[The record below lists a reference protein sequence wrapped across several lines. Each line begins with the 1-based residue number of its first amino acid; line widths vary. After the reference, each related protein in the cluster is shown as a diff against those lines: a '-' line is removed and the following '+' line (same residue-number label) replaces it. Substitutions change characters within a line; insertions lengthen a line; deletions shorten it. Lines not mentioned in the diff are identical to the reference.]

1 MPSGQKSHEQFRP
14 NFYFMKHLTVRMLAV
29 STLMLSV
36 LTASAEKI
44 DTSIGD
50 LKYQVDTETK
60 EATVTGG
67 VGKNL
72 YSVSIPD
79 SIGYDNINY
88 PITHIGKEA
97 FRSYRGLTTVSLGNC
112 LKVIEDN
119 AFEGCVELVKL
130 GMPNS
135 LETIKGGAFASCGFS
150 VVEISDGVKE
160 IGENAFSRNSTLN
173 SVKIGKSVT
182 TIGRHAFSECP
193 ALTSV
198 TLGENLKFIK
208 TSAFERCTVLSD
220 IILPS
225 SLQVID
231 SRAFHSTAL
240 VSVSVPSSVV
250 NIGKDAFND
259 IYALKEIKVDE
270 ANTVYSDI
278 DGVLCSKTKTV
289 LLRYPN
295 SKGKTYT
302 VPNTIKKIYD
312 GAFSYCPELETVVFP
327 ASVISFGNNIF
338 ASNSKLKS
346 ITILNPEPA
355 TLESSFNVSDV
366 FILVPKQSVNLYR
379 NTYRWRD
386 MNIKAIGSIAEN
398 ITMGAAE
405 LTLEVGSESQL
416 QCTVSP
422 ETAENKTV
430 TWNTTDA
437 NVVTVDEMGNLI
449 AVSEGEAI
457 VSATTNDGTNLV
469 ANCKIKVVGAKAT
482 DINQF
487 KDVIYVENTK
497 AFIGKNATLSIRMK
511 HETDVAGFQFNMLLP
526 EGFSIKKISRGEGI
540 SGLDEN
546 DENIYTFKTS
556 DKKDGSRF
564 FLCYSV
570 TNTAMP
576 KGDIEIA
583 KVEVN
588 VPENIEAGEYGVILK
603 KEEMAF
609 GTESKKVDFVNSM
622 FTVADCILGDV
633 NKDGIITVSDITS
646 LGQYLIDND
655 DTVINK
661 AAADANGD
669 GEVTVGDITTIA
681 TMIIEANKE

>member
-1 MPSGQKSHEQFRP
+1 
-14 NFYFMKHLTVRMLAV
+14 MLAV

-67 VGKNL
+67 VGNNL

-88 PITHIGKEA
+88 PITHVGKDA
-97 FRSYRGLTTVSLGNC
+97 FKGYRGLTTVSLGNC

-130 GMPNS
+130 DMPNS
-135 LETIKGGAFASCGFS
+135 LETIKGAAFARCGFS

-160 IGENAFSRNSTLN
+160 IGENAFYSSSTLN

-182 TIGRHAFSECP
+182 TIGRRAFSECP

-208 TSAFERCTVLSD
+208 TSAFESCKALSN

-231 SRAFHSTAL
+231 SRAFYNTAL

-250 NIGKDAFND
+250 NIDKDAFER
-259 IYALKEIKVDE
+259 IYSLKEIKVDE

-289 LLRYPN
+289 LFRYPN

-312 GAFSYCPELETVVFP
+312 RAFSYCRDLETIIFP
-327 ASVISFGNNIF
+327 ASVISIGNHIF
-338 ASNSKLKS
+338 DWGGEYQPKLKS

-355 TLESSFNVSDV
+355 KIEYIIDREV
-366 FILVPKQSVNLYR
+366 FVLVPKQSVELYR
-379 NTYRWRD
+379 STYPWQQ
-386 MNIKAIGSIAEN
+386 MNIKAIGSIAES

-405 LTLEVGSESQL
+405 LTLEVGNESQL
-416 QCTVSP
+416 QCTVLP

-449 AVSEGEAI
+449 AVSEGEAV

-482 DINQF
+482 DIKQF

>member
-1 MPSGQKSHEQFRP
+1 
-14 NFYFMKHLTVRMLAV
+14 MLAV

-67 VGKNL
+67 VGNNL

-97 FRSYRGLTTVSLGNC
+97 FKGYRGLTTVSLGNC

-130 GMPNS
+130 DMPNS
-135 LETIKGGAFASCGFS
+135 LETIKGAAFARCGFS

-160 IGENAFSRNSTLN
+160 IGENAFYSSSTLN

-182 TIGRHAFSECP
+182 TIGRRAFSECP

-208 TSAFERCTVLSD
+208 TSAFESCKALSN

-231 SRAFHSTAL
+231 SRAFYNTAL

-250 NIGKDAFND
+250 NIDKDAFER
-259 IYALKEIKVDE
+259 IYSLKEIKVDE

-289 LLRYPN
+289 LFRYPN

-312 GAFSYCPELETVVFP
+312 RAFSYCRDLETIVFP
-327 ASVISFGNNIF
+327 ASVISIGNHIF
-338 ASNSKLKS
+338 DWGGEYQPKLKS

-355 TLESSFNVSDV
+355 KIEYIIDRKV
-366 FILVPKQSVNLYR
+366 FVLVPKQSVELYR
-379 NTYRWRD
+379 STYPWQQ
-386 MNIKAIGSIAEN
+386 MNIKAIGSIAES

-405 LTLEVGSESQL
+405 LTLEVGNESQL
-416 QCTVSP
+416 QCTVLP

-449 AVSEGEAI
+449 AVSEGEAV

-540 SGLDEN
+540 SELDEN

-588 VPENIEAGEYGVILK
+588 VPENIEAGEYGIILK

-622 FTVADCILGDV
+622 ITVADCILGDV

>member
-1 MPSGQKSHEQFRP
+1 
-14 NFYFMKHLTVRMLAV
+14 MLAV

-36 LTASAEKI
+36 LTAGAEKI

-67 VGKNL
+67 VGNNL

-79 SIGYDNINY
+79 SIGYESINY
-88 PITHIGKEA
+88 PITRVGKEA
-97 FRSYRGLTTVSLGNC
+97 FKGYRGLTTVSLGNC

-130 GMPNS
+130 DMPNS

-150 VVEISDGVKE
+150 VVEIADGVKE
-160 IGENAFSRNSTLN
+160 IGENAFYRSSTLN

-182 TIGRHAFSECP
+182 SIERNAFSQCP

-208 TSAFERCTVLSD
+208 TSAFEDCTALSN
-220 IILPS
+220 IVLPS

-231 SRAFHSTAL
+231 SRAFYNTAL

-250 NIGKDAFND
+250 NIGKDAFEW

-289 LLRYPN
+289 LFRYPN

-312 GAFSYCPELETVVFP
+312 HAFSNCRDLETVVFP
-327 ASVISFGNNIF
+327 ASVISFESEIFWGN
-338 ASNSKLKS
+338 SNLKS
-346 ITILNPEPA
+346 ITFLNPEPVN
-355 TLESSFNVSDV
+355 LVSSFRLDKDV
-366 FILVPKQSVNLYR
+366 FILVPKQSVNRYR
-379 NTYRWRD
+379 NTYRWNE
-386 MNIKAIGSIAEN
+386 MNIKAIGSIAES

-416 QCTVSP
+416 QCTVLP

-449 AVSEGEAI
+449 AVSEGEAV

>member
-1 MPSGQKSHEQFRP
+1 
-14 NFYFMKHLTVRMLAV
+14 MLAV

-67 VGKNL
+67 VGNNL

-182 TIGRHAFSECP
+182 TIGRQAFSECP

-482 DINQF
+482 DINQL

>member
-1 MPSGQKSHEQFRP
+1 
-14 NFYFMKHLTVRMLAV
+14 
-29 STLMLSV
+29 MLSV

-67 VGKNL
+67 VGNNL

-97 FRSYRGLTTVSLGNC
+97 FKGYRGLTTVSLGNC

-130 GMPNS
+130 DMPNS
-135 LETIKGGAFASCGFS
+135 LETIKGAAFARCGFS

-160 IGENAFSRNSTLN
+160 IGENAFYSSSTLN

-182 TIGRHAFSECP
+182 TIGRRAFSECP

-208 TSAFERCTVLSD
+208 TSAFESCKALSN

-231 SRAFHSTAL
+231 SRAFYNTAL

-250 NIGKDAFND
+250 NIDKDAFER
-259 IYALKEIKVDE
+259 IYSLKEIKVDE

-289 LLRYPN
+289 LFRYPN

-312 GAFSYCPELETVVFP
+312 RAFSYCRDLETIVFP
-327 ASVISFGNNIF
+327 ASVISIGNHIF
-338 ASNSKLKS
+338 DWGGEYQPKLKS

-355 TLESSFNVSDV
+355 KIEYIIDREV
-366 FILVPKQSVNLYR
+366 FVLVPKQSVELYR
-379 NTYRWRD
+379 STYPWQQ
-386 MNIKAIGSIAEN
+386 MNIKAIGSIAES

-405 LTLEVGSESQL
+405 LTLEVGNESQL
-416 QCTVSP
+416 QCTVLP

-449 AVSEGEAI
+449 AVSEGEAV

-609 GTESKKVDFVNSM
+609 GTESKKVDFVNSI

>member
-1 MPSGQKSHEQFRP
+1 
-14 NFYFMKHLTVRMLAV
+14 
-29 STLMLSV
+29 MLSV

-67 VGKNL
+67 VGNNL

-130 GMPNS
+130 DMPNS

-160 IGENAFSRNSTLN
+160 IGENAFSRSSTLN

-182 TIGRHAFSECP
+182 TIGRRAFSECP

-208 TSAFERCTVLSD
+208 TSAFENCKALSN
-220 IILPS
+220 IVLPS

-231 SRAFHSTAL
+231 SRAFYNTAL

-250 NIGKDAFND
+250 NIGEDAFEW

-289 LLRYPN
+289 LFRYPN

-302 VPNTIKKIYD
+302 VPNTIKKIYN
-312 GAFSYCPELETVVFP
+312 GAFSNCRDLETVVVP
-327 ASVISFGNNIF
+327 ASVISFESDIFWGN
-338 ASNSKLKS
+338 SNLKS
-346 ITILNPEPA
+346 ITFLNPEPVN
-355 TLESSFNVSDV
+355 LVSSFRVDKDV
-366 FILVPKQSVNLYR
+366 FILVPKQSVNRYR
-379 NTYRWRD
+379 NTYRWQE
-386 MNIKAIGSIAEN
+386 MNIKAIGSIAES

-405 LTLEVGSESQL
+405 LTLEVGSENQL
-416 QCTVSP
+416 QCTVLP

-437 NVVTVDEMGNLI
+437 SVVTVDEMGNLI
-449 AVSEGEAI
+449 AVSEGETV

>member
-1 MPSGQKSHEQFRP
+1 
-14 NFYFMKHLTVRMLAV
+14 MLAV

-67 VGKNL
+67 VGNNL

-88 PITHIGKEA
+88 PITHVGKDA
-97 FRSYRGLTTVSLGNC
+97 FKGYRGLITVSLGNC

-119 AFEGCVELVKL
+119 AFEGCVELVKID
-130 GMPNS
+130 MPNS
-135 LETIKGGAFASCGFS
+135 LETIKGWAFACCGFS
-150 VVEISDGVKE
+150 VVDISDGVKE
-160 IGENAFSRNSTLN
+160 IGENAFNSCSTLN

-182 TIGRHAFSECP
+182 TIERSAFSECS

-198 TLGENLKFIK
+198 TLGENLKYIK
-208 TSAFERCTVLSD
+208 TSAFENCKVLSN

-231 SRAFHSTAL
+231 SRAFYNTAL

-250 NIGKDAFND
+250 NIGKDAFEW

-289 LLRYPN
+289 LFRYPN

-312 GAFSYCPELETVVFP
+312 WAFSYCPELETVVFP
-327 ASVISFGNNIF
+327 ASVISIGNYVFNGRGD
-338 ASNSKLKS
+338 KLKS

-355 TLESSFNVSDV
+355 KLESSFNVSKDV
-366 FILVPKQSVNLYR
+366 FILVPKQSVNRYR
-379 NTYRWRD
+379 NTSSWQE
-386 MNIKAIGSIAEN
+386 MNIKAIGSIVES

-405 LTLEVGSESQL
+405 LTLEVGNESQL
-416 QCTVSP
+416 QCTVLP

-437 NVVTVDEMGNLI
+437 SVVTVDEMGNLI
-449 AVSEGEAI
+449 AVSEGEAV

>member
-1 MPSGQKSHEQFRP
+1 
-14 NFYFMKHLTVRMLAV
+14 MLAV

-182 TIGRHAFSECP
+182 TIGRQAFSECP

>member
-1 MPSGQKSHEQFRP
+1 
-14 NFYFMKHLTVRMLAV
+14 MKHLTVRMLAV

-50 LKYQVDTETK
+50 LKYQIDTETK

-88 PITHIGKEA
+88 PITHVGKDA
-97 FRSYRGLTTVSLGNC
+97 FNGYRGLTTVSLGNC

-130 GMPNS
+130 DMPNS
-135 LETIKGGAFASCGFS
+135 LEIIKGGAFASCGFS
-150 VVEISDGVKE
+150 VVEIADGVKE
-160 IGENAFSRNSTLN
+160 IGENAFYRSSTLN

-182 TIGRHAFSECP
+182 SIERNAFSHCP

-208 TSAFERCTVLSD
+208 TSAFEDCTALSN
-220 IILPS
+220 IVLPS

-231 SRAFHSTAL
+231 SRAFYNTAL

-250 NIGKDAFND
+250 NIGKDAFEW

-289 LLRYPN
+289 LFRYPN

-312 GAFSYCPELETVVFP
+312 HAFYNCRDLETVVFP
-327 ASVISFGNNIF
+327 ASVISFENEIFWGN
-338 ASNSKLKS
+338 SNLKS
-346 ITILNPEPA
+346 ITFLNPEPVN
-355 TLESSFNVSDV
+355 LVSSFRLDKEV
-366 FILVPKQSVNLYR
+366 FILVPKQSVNRYR
-379 NTYRWRD
+379 NTYRWNE
-386 MNIKAIGSIAEN
+386 MNIKAIGSIAES

-416 QCTVSP
+416 QYTVLP

-437 NVVTVDEMGNLI
+437 SVVTVDEMGNLI
-449 AVSEGEAI
+449 AVSEGEAV

>member
-1 MPSGQKSHEQFRP
+1 
-14 NFYFMKHLTVRMLAV
+14 
-29 STLMLSV
+29 MLSV

-67 VGKNL
+67 VGNNL

-97 FRSYRGLTTVSLGNC
+97 FKGYRGLTTVSLGNC

-130 GMPNS
+130 DMPNS

-182 TIGRHAFSECP
+182 TIGRQAFSECP

-250 NIGKDAFND
+250 NIGKNAFND

>member
-1 MPSGQKSHEQFRP
+1 
-14 NFYFMKHLTVRMLAV
+14 
-29 STLMLSV
+29 MLSV

-50 LKYQVDTETK
+50 LKYQIDTETK

-88 PITHIGKEA
+88 PITHVGKDA
-97 FRSYRGLTTVSLGNC
+97 FNGYRGLTTVSLGNC

-130 GMPNS
+130 DMPNS
-135 LETIKGGAFASCGFS
+135 LEIIKGGAFASCGFS
-150 VVEISDGVKE
+150 VVEIADGVKE
-160 IGENAFSRNSTLN
+160 IGENAFYRSSTLN

-182 TIGRHAFSECP
+182 SIERNAFSHCP

-208 TSAFERCTVLSD
+208 TSAFEDCTALSN
-220 IILPS
+220 IVLPS

-231 SRAFHSTAL
+231 SRAFYNTAL

-250 NIGKDAFND
+250 NIGKDAFEW

-289 LLRYPN
+289 LFRYPN

>member
-1 MPSGQKSHEQFRP
+1 
-14 NFYFMKHLTVRMLAV
+14 MLAV

-67 VGKNL
+67 VGNNL

-79 SIGYDNINY
+79 SIGYESINY
-88 PITHIGKEA
+88 PITRVGKEA
-97 FRSYRGLTTVSLGNC
+97 FKGYRGLTTVSLGNC

-130 GMPNS
+130 DMPNS

-150 VVEISDGVKE
+150 VVEIADGVKE
-160 IGENAFSRNSTLN
+160 IGENAFYSSSTLN

-182 TIGRHAFSECP
+182 SIERQAFSQCP

-208 TSAFERCTVLSD
+208 TSAFENCTALSN
-220 IILPS
+220 IVLPS

-449 AVSEGEAI
+449 AVSEGEAV

>member
-1 MPSGQKSHEQFRP
+1 
-14 NFYFMKHLTVRMLAV
+14 
-29 STLMLSV
+29 MLSV

-182 TIGRHAFSECP
+182 TIGRQAFSECP

-661 AAADANGD
+661 AAADANVD

>member
-1 MPSGQKSHEQFRP
+1 
-14 NFYFMKHLTVRMLAV
+14 MLAV

-36 LTASAEKI
+36 LTVSAEKI

-67 VGKNL
+67 VGNNL

-79 SIGYDNINY
+79 SIGFENINY

-97 FRSYRGLTTVSLGNC
+97 FKGYRGLTTVSLGNC

-135 LETIKGGAFASCGFS
+135 LDSIKGGAFASCGFS
-150 VVEISDGVKE
+150 VVEIPDGVKE
-160 IGENAFSRNSTLN
+160 IGKYAFSSNRTLN

-182 TIGRHAFSECP
+182 TIERSAFSECP

-208 TSAFERCTVLSD
+208 TSAFEHCTALSN
-220 IILPS
+220 IVLPS

-231 SRAFHSTAL
+231 SRAFYNTAL

-250 NIGKDAFND
+250 NIDEDAFEM

-289 LLRYPN
+289 LFRYPN

-312 GAFSYCPELETVVFP
+312 WAFSYCPELETVVFP
-327 ASVISFGNNIF
+327 ASVIFFGNSIF
-338 ASNSKLKS
+338 TGTGRGDKLKS

-355 TLESSFNVSDV
+355 KLESSFDLSEDV
-366 FILVPKQSVNLYR
+366 FILVPKQSVNRYR
-379 NTYRWRD
+379 NTSSWQE
-386 MNIKAIGSIAEN
+386 MNIKAIGSIVEN
-398 ITMGAAE
+398 ITIGAAE

-416 QCTVSP
+416 QCTVLP

-449 AVSEGEAI
+449 AVSEGEAV

>member
-1 MPSGQKSHEQFRP
+1 
-14 NFYFMKHLTVRMLAV
+14 
-29 STLMLSV
+29 MLSV

-50 LKYQVDTETK
+50 LKYQIDTETK

-88 PITHIGKEA
+88 PITHVGKDA
-97 FRSYRGLTTVSLGNC
+97 FNGYRGLTTVSLGNC

-119 AFEGCVELVKL
+119 AFGGCVELVKL
-130 GMPNS
+130 DMPNS
-135 LETIKGGAFASCGFS
+135 LETIKGGAFSSCGFS

-182 TIGRHAFSECP
+182 TIGRKAFSECP
-193 ALTSV
+193 VLTSV
-198 TLGENLKFIK
+198 TLGENLKFIQ

-416 QCTVSP
+416 QCTVLP

-449 AVSEGEAI
+449 AVSEGEAV

>member
-1 MPSGQKSHEQFRP
+1 
-14 NFYFMKHLTVRMLAV
+14 
-29 STLMLSV
+29 MLSV

-50 LKYQVDTETK
+50 LKYQIDTETK

-67 VGKNL
+67 VGEKL

-88 PITHIGKEA
+88 PITHVGKDA
-97 FRSYRGLTTVSLGNC
+97 FKRYRGLTTVSLGNC

-130 GMPNS
+130 DMPNS
-135 LETIKGGAFASCGFS
+135 LEIIKGGAFSSCGFS
-150 VVEISDGVKE
+150 VVEIADGVKE
-160 IGENAFSRNSTLN
+160 IGENAFYRSSTLN

-182 TIGRHAFSECP
+182 SIERNAFSQCP

-208 TSAFERCTVLSD
+208 TSAFENCTALSN
-220 IILPS
+220 IVLPS

-231 SRAFHSTAL
+231 SRAFYNTAL

-250 NIGKDAFND
+250 NIGKDAFEW

-289 LLRYPN
+289 LFRYPN

-312 GAFSYCPELETVVFP
+312 HAFYNCRDLETVVFP
-327 ASVISFGNNIF
+327 ASVISFESEFFWGN
-338 ASNSKLKS
+338 SNLKS
-346 ITILNPEPA
+346 ITFLNPEPVN
-355 TLESSFNVSDV
+355 LVSSFRVDKDV
-366 FILVPKQSVNLYR
+366 FILVPKQSVNRYR
-379 NTYRWRD
+379 NTYRWNE
-386 MNIKAIGSIAEN
+386 MNIKAIGSIAES

-416 QCTVSP
+416 QCTVLP

-449 AVSEGEAI
+449 AVSEGEAV

>member
-1 MPSGQKSHEQFRP
+1 
-14 NFYFMKHLTVRMLAV
+14 
-29 STLMLSV
+29 MLSV

-50 LKYQVDTETK
+50 LKHQVDTETK

-67 VGKNL
+67 VGNNL

-79 SIGYDNINY
+79 SIGYGNINY

-97 FRSYRGLTTVSLGNC
+97 FKRYRGLTTVSLGNC

-130 GMPNS
+130 DMPNS
-135 LETIKGGAFASCGFS
+135 LETIKGGAFSSCGFS
-150 VVEISDGVKE
+150 VVEIADGVKE
-160 IGENAFSRNSTLN
+160 IGENAFYRSSTLN

-182 TIGRHAFSECP
+182 SIERKAFSQCP

-208 TSAFERCTVLSD
+208 TSAFENCTALSN
-220 IILPS
+220 IVLPS

-231 SRAFHSTAL
+231 SRAFYNTAL

-250 NIGKDAFND
+250 NIGKDAFEQ

-278 DGVLCSKTKTV
+278 NGVLCSKTKTV
-289 LLRYPN
+289 LFRYPN

-312 GAFSYCPELETVVFP
+312 GAFSYCLDLESVIFP
-327 ASVISFGNNIF
+327 ASVISIGDNIF
-338 ASNSKLKS
+338 NWGGGYRPKLKS
-346 ITILNPEPA
+346 ITFLNPEPA
-355 TLESSFNVSDV
+355 NLVSSFNGVSKDV
-366 FILVPKQSVNLYR
+366 FILVPKQSVNRYR
-379 NTYRWRD
+379 NTYRWNE

-457 VSATTNDGTNLV
+457 VSATTNDGINLV

>member
-1 MPSGQKSHEQFRP
+1 
-14 NFYFMKHLTVRMLAV
+14 
-29 STLMLSV
+29 MLSV

-50 LKYQVDTETK
+50 LKYQIDTETK

-67 VGKNL
+67 VGENL

-88 PITHIGKEA
+88 PITHVGKDA
-97 FRSYRGLTTVSLGNC
+97 FKGYRGLTTVSLGNC

-130 GMPNS
+130 DMPNS
-135 LETIKGGAFASCGFS
+135 LEIIKGGAFSSCGFS
-150 VVEISDGVKE
+150 VVEIADGVKE
-160 IGENAFSRNSTLN
+160 IGENAFYRSSTLN

-182 TIGRHAFSECP
+182 SIERNAFSECP

-208 TSAFERCTVLSD
+208 TSAFENCTALSN
-220 IILPS
+220 IVLPS

-231 SRAFHSTAL
+231 SRAFYNTAL

-250 NIGKDAFND
+250 NIGTDAFEW

-289 LLRYPN
+289 LFRYPN

-312 GAFSYCPELETVVFP
+312 RAFSNCRDLETVVFP
-327 ASVISFGNNIF
+327 ASVISFESEIFWGN
-338 ASNSKLKS
+338 SNLKS
-346 ITILNPEPA
+346 ITFLNPEPVN
-355 TLESSFNVSDV
+355 LVSCFRVDKDV
-366 FILVPKQSVNLYR
+366 FILVPKQSVNRYR
-379 NTYRWRD
+379 NTYRWNE
-386 MNIKAIGSIAEN
+386 MNIKAIGSIAES

-416 QCTVSP
+416 QCTVLP

-449 AVSEGEAI
+449 AVSEGEAV

>member
-1 MPSGQKSHEQFRP
+1 
-14 NFYFMKHLTVRMLAV
+14 MLAV

>member
-1 MPSGQKSHEQFRP
+1 
-14 NFYFMKHLTVRMLAV
+14 
-29 STLMLSV
+29 MLSV

-67 VGKNL
+67 VGNNL

-182 TIGRHAFSECP
+182 TIGRQAFSECP

-278 DGVLCSKTKTV
+278 DGVLCSKTKTI

>member
-1 MPSGQKSHEQFRP
+1 
-14 NFYFMKHLTVRMLAV
+14 MLAV

-67 VGKNL
+67 VGNNL

-79 SIGYDNINY
+79 SIGYESINY
-88 PITHIGKEA
+88 PITRVGKEA
-97 FRSYRGLTTVSLGNC
+97 FKGYRGLTTVSLGNC

-130 GMPNS
+130 DMPNS

-150 VVEISDGVKE
+150 VVEIADGVKE
-160 IGENAFSRNSTLN
+160 IGENAFLRNSTLN

-182 TIGRHAFSECP
+182 TIGRQAFSECP

>member
-1 MPSGQKSHEQFRP
+1 
-14 NFYFMKHLTVRMLAV
+14 
-29 STLMLSV
+29 MLSV

-182 TIGRHAFSECP
+182 TIGRQAFSECP

>member
-1 MPSGQKSHEQFRP
+1 
-14 NFYFMKHLTVRMLAV
+14 
-29 STLMLSV
+29 MLSV

-50 LKYQVDTETK
+50 LKYQIDTETK

-67 VGKNL
+67 VGNNL

-182 TIGRHAFSECP
+182 TIGRQAFSECP

>member
-1 MPSGQKSHEQFRP
+1 
-14 NFYFMKHLTVRMLAV
+14 MLAV

-67 VGKNL
+67 VGNNL

-79 SIGYDNINY
+79 SIGYESINY
-88 PITHIGKEA
+88 PITRVGKEA
-97 FRSYRGLTTVSLGNC
+97 FKGYRGLTTVSLGNC

-130 GMPNS
+130 DMPNS

-150 VVEISDGVKE
+150 VVEIADGVKE
-160 IGENAFSRNSTLN
+160 IGENAFLRNSTLN

-182 TIGRHAFSECP
+182 TIGRQAFSECP

-386 MNIKAIGSIAEN
+386 MNIKAIGSIAES

-416 QCTVSP
+416 QCTVLP

-449 AVSEGEAI
+449 AVSEGEAV

>member
-1 MPSGQKSHEQFRP
+1 
-14 NFYFMKHLTVRMLAV
+14 MLAV

-67 VGKNL
+67 VGNNL

-79 SIGYDNINY
+79 SIGYESINY
-88 PITHIGKEA
+88 PITRVGKEA
-97 FRSYRGLTTVSLGNC
+97 FKGYRGLTTVSLGNC

-130 GMPNS
+130 DMPNS

-150 VVEISDGVKE
+150 VVEIADGVKE
-160 IGENAFSRNSTLN
+160 IGENAFYSSSTLN

-182 TIGRHAFSECP
+182 SIERKAFSQCP

-208 TSAFERCTVLSD
+208 TSAFEDCTALSN
-220 IILPS
+220 IVLPS

-231 SRAFHSTAL
+231 SRAFYNTAL

-250 NIGKDAFND
+250 NIGEQAFEW
-259 IYALKEIKVDE
+259 IYSLKEIKVDE

-327 ASVISFGNNIF
+327 ASVISIGNDIF
-338 ASNSKLKS
+338 SGNWSSKIKS
-346 ITILNPEPA
+346 ITFLNPEPA
-355 TLESSFNVSDV
+355 KLESSFNGLSENV

-405 LTLEVGSESQL
+405 LILEVGSESQL
-416 QCTVSP
+416 QCTVLP

-482 DINQF
+482 DIDQF

-588 VPENIEAGEYGVILK
+588 VPKNIEAGEYGVILK

>member
-1 MPSGQKSHEQFRP
+1 
-14 NFYFMKHLTVRMLAV
+14 
-29 STLMLSV
+29 MLSV

-67 VGKNL
+67 VGNNL

-97 FRSYRGLTTVSLGNC
+97 FKGYRGLTTVSLGNC

-130 GMPNS
+130 DMPNS
-135 LETIKGGAFASCGFS
+135 LETIKGAAFARCGFS

-160 IGENAFSRNSTLN
+160 IGENAFYSSSTLN

-182 TIGRHAFSECP
+182 TIGRRAFSECP

-208 TSAFERCTVLSD
+208 TSAFESCKALSN

-231 SRAFHSTAL
+231 SRAFYNTAL

-250 NIGKDAFND
+250 NINKDAFER
-259 IYALKEIKVDE
+259 IYSLKEIKVDE

-289 LLRYPN
+289 LFRYPN

-312 GAFSYCPELETVVFP
+312 RAFSYCRDLETIVFP
-327 ASVISFGNNIF
+327 ASVISIGNSIF
-338 ASNSKLKS
+338 DWGGEYQPKLKS

-355 TLESSFNVSDV
+355 KIEYIIDRKV
-366 FILVPKQSVNLYR
+366 FVLVPKQSVELYR
-379 NTYRWRD
+379 STYPWQQ

>member
-1 MPSGQKSHEQFRP
+1 
-14 NFYFMKHLTVRMLAV
+14 MLAV

-88 PITHIGKEA
+88 PITHVGKDA
-97 FRSYRGLTTVSLGNC
+97 FKGYRGLTTVSLGNC

-130 GMPNS
+130 DMPNS
-135 LETIKGGAFASCGFS
+135 LETIKEGAFASCGFS

-182 TIGRHAFSECP
+182 TIGRQAFSECL

>member
-1 MPSGQKSHEQFRP
+1 
-14 NFYFMKHLTVRMLAV
+14 MLAV

-67 VGKNL
+67 VGNNL

-160 IGENAFSRNSTLN
+160 IGENAFSRNRTLN

-182 TIGRHAFSECP
+182 TIGRQAFSECP

>member
-1 MPSGQKSHEQFRP
+1 
-14 NFYFMKHLTVRMLAV
+14 MKHLTVRMLAV

-50 LKYQVDTETK
+50 LKYQIDTETK

-88 PITHIGKEA
+88 PITHVGKDA
-97 FRSYRGLTTVSLGNC
+97 FNGYRGLTTVSLGNC

-130 GMPNS
+130 DMPNS
-135 LETIKGGAFASCGFS
+135 LEIIKGGAFASCGFS
-150 VVEISDGVKE
+150 VVEIADGVKE
-160 IGENAFSRNSTLN
+160 IGENAFYRSSTLN

-182 TIGRHAFSECP
+182 SIERNAFSHCP

-208 TSAFERCTVLSD
+208 TSAFEDCTALSN
-220 IILPS
+220 IVLPS

-231 SRAFHSTAL
+231 SRAFYNTAL

-250 NIGKDAFND
+250 NIGKDAFEW

-289 LLRYPN
+289 LFRYPN

-312 GAFSYCPELETVVFP
+312 HAFYNCRDLETVVFP
-327 ASVISFGNNIF
+327 ASVISFENEIFWGN
-338 ASNSKLKS
+338 SNLKS
-346 ITILNPEPA
+346 ITFLNPEPVN
-355 TLESSFNVSDV
+355 LVSSFRLDKEV
-366 FILVPKQSVNLYR
+366 FILVPKQSVNRYR
-379 NTYRWRD
+379 NTYRWNE
-386 MNIKAIGSIAEN
+386 MNIKAIGSIAES

-416 QCTVSP
+416 QCTVLP

-449 AVSEGEAI
+449 AVSEGEAV

>member
-1 MPSGQKSHEQFRP
+1 
-14 NFYFMKHLTVRMLAV
+14 MLF
-29 STLMLSV
+29 V

-67 VGKNL
+67 VGNNL

-79 SIGYDNINY
+79 SIGYESINY
-88 PITHIGKEA
+88 PITRVGKEA
-97 FRSYRGLTTVSLGNC
+97 FKGYRGLTTVSLGNC

-130 GMPNS
+130 DMPNS

-150 VVEISDGVKE
+150 VVEIADGVKE
-160 IGENAFSRNSTLN
+160 IGENAFYSSSTLN

-182 TIGRHAFSECP
+182 TIGRKAFSECP

-346 ITILNPEPA
+346 ITIFNPEPA

-379 NTYRWRD
+379 NTYRWQD

-416 QCTVSP
+416 QCTVLP

>member
-1 MPSGQKSHEQFRP
+1 
-14 NFYFMKHLTVRMLAV
+14 
-29 STLMLSV
+29 MLSV

-67 VGKNL
+67 VGNNL

-79 SIGYDNINY
+79 SIGFENINY

-97 FRSYRGLTTVSLGNC
+97 FRNYRGLTTVSLGNC

-130 GMPNS
+130 DMPNS
-135 LETIKGGAFASCGFS
+135 LDSIKGGAFASCGFS
-150 VVEISDGVKE
+150 VVEIPDGVKE
-160 IGENAFSRNSTLN
+160 IGKYAFSSNRTLN

-182 TIGRHAFSECP
+182 TIERSAFSECP

-208 TSAFERCTVLSD
+208 TSAFENCTALSN
-220 IILPS
+220 IVLPS

-231 SRAFHSTAL
+231 SRAFYNTAL

-250 NIGKDAFND
+250 NISEDAFQWID
-259 IYALKEIKVDE
+259 ALKEIKVDE

-289 LLRYPN
+289 LFRYPN

-312 GAFSYCPELETVVFP
+312 RAFSYCPELETVVFP
-327 ASVISFGNNIF
+327 ASVISIGIDVFDRR
-338 ASNSKLKS
+338 ADKLKS

-355 TLESSFNVSDV
+355 KLENSFDVSEDV
-366 FILVPKQSVNLYR
+366 FILVPKQSVNRYR
-379 NTYRWRD
+379 NTSRWQEL
-386 MNIKAIGSIAEN
+386 NIKAIGSIVEN
-398 ITMGAAE
+398 ITIGAAE

-416 QCTVSP
+416 QCTVLP

-449 AVSEGEAI
+449 AVSEGEAV

-546 DENIYTFKTS
+546 DENIYTFKSS

-603 KEEMAF
+603 KEEMSF

>member
-1 MPSGQKSHEQFRP
+1 
-14 NFYFMKHLTVRMLAV
+14 
-29 STLMLSV
+29 MLSV

-67 VGKNL
+67 VGNNL

-182 TIGRHAFSECP
+182 TIGRQAFSECP

-327 ASVISFGNNIF
+327 ASVISYGNNIF

-386 MNIKAIGSIAEN
+386 MNIKAIGSIAES

-416 QCTVSP
+416 QCTVLP

-449 AVSEGEAI
+449 AVSEGEAV

-482 DINQF
+482 DIKQF

>member
-1 MPSGQKSHEQFRP
+1 
-14 NFYFMKHLTVRMLAV
+14 
-29 STLMLSV
+29 MLSV

-67 VGKNL
+67 VGNNL

-135 LETIKGGAFASCGFS
+135 LETIKEGAFASCGFS

-182 TIGRHAFSECP
+182 TIGRQAFSECP

-416 QCTVSP
+416 QCTVLP

>member
-1 MPSGQKSHEQFRP
+1 
-14 NFYFMKHLTVRMLAV
+14 
-29 STLMLSV
+29 MLSV

-67 VGKNL
+67 VGNNL

-405 LTLEVGSESQL
+405 LTLEVGCESQL
-416 QCTVSP
+416 QCTVLP

-449 AVSEGEAI
+449 AVSEGEAV

>member
-1 MPSGQKSHEQFRP
+1 
-14 NFYFMKHLTVRMLAV
+14 MKHLTVRMLAV

-67 VGKNL
+67 VGNNL

-182 TIGRHAFSECP
+182 TIGRKAFSECP

>member
-1 MPSGQKSHEQFRP
+1 
-14 NFYFMKHLTVRMLAV
+14 MKHLTVRMLAV

-67 VGKNL
+67 VGNNL

-79 SIGYDNINY
+79 SIGYESINY
-88 PITHIGKEA
+88 PITRVGKEA
-97 FRSYRGLTTVSLGNC
+97 FKGYRGLTTVSLGNC

-130 GMPNS
+130 DMPNS

-150 VVEISDGVKE
+150 VVEIADGVKE
-160 IGENAFSRNSTLN
+160 IGENAFLRNSTLN

-182 TIGRHAFSECP
+182 TIGRQAFSECP

-416 QCTVSP
+416 QCTVLP

-449 AVSEGEAI
+449 AVSEGEAV

>member
-1 MPSGQKSHEQFRP
+1 
-14 NFYFMKHLTVRMLAV
+14 MLAV

-36 LTASAEKI
+36 LTVSAEKI

-67 VGKNL
+67 VGNNL

-79 SIGYDNINY
+79 SIGYGNINY

-97 FRSYRGLTTVSLGNC
+97 FKGYRGLTTVSLGNC

-135 LETIKGGAFASCGFS
+135 LDSIKGGAFASCGFS
-150 VVEISDGVKE
+150 VVEIPDGVKE
-160 IGENAFSRNSTLN
+160 IGKYAFSSNRTLN

-182 TIGRHAFSECP
+182 TIERSAFSECP

-198 TLGENLKFIK
+198 TLGENLKYIK
-208 TSAFERCTVLSD
+208 TSAFENCKVLSN

-231 SRAFHSTAL
+231 SRAFYNTAL

-250 NIGKDAFND
+250 NIGEDAFEL
-259 IYALKEIKVDE
+259 IYSLKEIKVDE

-289 LLRYPN
+289 LFRYPN

-302 VPNTIKKIYD
+302 VPNTIKIIYD
-312 GAFSYCPELETVVFP
+312 GAFSCCRDLETIVFP
-327 ASVISFGNNIF
+327 ASVIFFGNSIF
-338 ASNSKLKS
+338 TGTGRGDKLKS

-355 TLESSFNVSDV
+355 KLESSFDLSEDV
-366 FILVPKQSVNLYR
+366 FILVPKQSVNRYR
-379 NTYRWRD
+379 NTSSWQE
-386 MNIKAIGSIAEN
+386 MNIKAIGSIVEN
-398 ITMGAAE
+398 ITIGAAE

-416 QCTVSP
+416 QCTVLP
-422 ETAENKTV
+422 ETVENKTV

-449 AVSEGEAI
+449 AVSEGEAV

>member
-1 MPSGQKSHEQFRP
+1 
-14 NFYFMKHLTVRMLAV
+14 MLAV

-36 LTASAEKI
+36 LTAGAEKI

-67 VGKNL
+67 VGNNL

-79 SIGYDNINY
+79 SIGYESINY
-88 PITHIGKEA
+88 PITRVGKEA
-97 FRSYRGLTTVSLGNC
+97 FKGYRGLTTVSLGNC

-130 GMPNS
+130 DMPNS

-160 IGENAFSRNSTLN
+160 IGENAFLRNSTLN

-182 TIGRHAFSECP
+182 TIGRQAFSEYP

-208 TSAFERCTVLSD
+208 TSAFESCKALSN

-231 SRAFHSTAL
+231 SRAFYNTAL

-250 NIGKDAFND
+250 NIDKDAFER
-259 IYALKEIKVDE
+259 IYSLKEIKVDE

-289 LLRYPN
+289 LFRYPN

-312 GAFSYCPELETVVFP
+312 RAFSYCRDLETIVFP
-327 ASVISFGNNIF
+327 ASVISIGNSIF
-338 ASNSKLKS
+338 DWGGEYQPKLKS

-355 TLESSFNVSDV
+355 KIEYIIDRKV
-366 FILVPKQSVNLYR
+366 FVLVPKQSVELYR
-379 NTYRWRD
+379 STYPWQQ
-386 MNIKAIGSIAEN
+386 MNIKAIGSIAES

-405 LTLEVGSESQL
+405 LTLEVGNESQL
-416 QCTVSP
+416 QCTVLP

-449 AVSEGEAI
+449 AVSEGEAV

>member
-14 NFYFMKHLTVRMLAV
+14 IFYFMKHLTVRMLAV
-29 STLMLSV
+29 STLMLFV

-67 VGKNL
+67 VGNNL

-79 SIGYDNINY
+79 SIGYESINY
-88 PITHIGKEA
+88 PITRVGKEA
-97 FRSYRGLTTVSLGNC
+97 FKGYRGLTTVSLGNC

-130 GMPNS
+130 DMPNS

-150 VVEISDGVKE
+150 VVEIADGVKE
-160 IGENAFSRNSTLN
+160 IGENAFYSSSTLN

-182 TIGRHAFSECP
+182 TIGRKAFSECP

-312 GAFSYCPELETVVFP
+312 GAFSYCPELEAVVFP

-338 ASNSKLKS
+338 YYNSKLKS
-346 ITILNPEPA
+346 ITIFNPEPA

-379 NTYRWRD
+379 NTYRWQD

-416 QCTVSP
+416 QCTVLP

-588 VPENIEAGEYGVILK
+588 VPENIEAGEYDVILK